1 MRKLFWMVLF
11 VIIFCCV
18 SFSQHKGVCVSAYE
32 LNTQFCIQTS
42 LDKWDGNTTDL
53 TAELPV
59 NNLYFSDNSKWQT
72 NRGVFS
78 FKMLPMRIHHF
89 MGQIIY
95 PKFRTVVLQNE
106 KYWSLRHSSGFY
118 IYDIRKIII

>member
-1 MRKLFWMVLF
+1 MRKVFWMVLF
-11 VIIFCCV
+11 VITLCCV
-18 SFSQHKGVCVSAYE
+18 SFSQHKVVCVSASE

-42 LDKWDGNTTDL
+42 LDKWDGNTTNL
-53 TAELPV
+53 TSELPV

-72 NRGVFS
+72 NRGIFS

-89 MGQIIY
+89 MSQIIY
-95 PKFRTVVLQNE
+95 PKFRVMVLRNE

-118 IYDIRKIII
+118 IYNIRKIII